1 MKNFTNIGCFL
12 IGWNKDILKDCGEAS
27 YRQYRKLLSAISIM
41 MIMWGTIGY
50 CFADRYIN
58 IESFAL
64 KVCISVAFMFII
76 LCIER
81 VIILNVGKARMMATM
96 RFSMAICMAILGSC
110 IFDQIIFRNDI
121 QQTIQE
127 NREDII
133 KKTVLKRMSIFEN
146 DERRISHEID
156 SLNNATIALGE
167 ELMKRPSI
175 KSVNV
180 STAEQVAGVDENGN
194 PKKVKV
200 RNTEVVN
207 IPNPLTEQLKSNNSQ
222 IEIYQNQ
229 LEQLRQDKKNI
240 AEKVT
245 KEISVRP
252 LGFIEELEA
261 TLSVVSNSW
270 ISLTFYIVLFL
281 FLTFMEL
288 FVLTIKMGENKCDYE
303 LVVESQLNLK
313 KNLMKQTT
321 ESLIVNNNK
330 QQQNSDITIMTRD
343 YDYGSYENE
352 EYEDDYECGGYEE
365 DYAWTEEDSWNALT
379 DGMYGDMPSNP
390 MEYDAMM
397 DALGF

>member
-27 YRQYRKLLSAISIM
+27 YHQYRKLLSAISIM
-41 MIMWGTIGY
+41 MIMWGAIGY

-330 QQQNSDITIMTRD
+330 QQQN
-343 YDYGSYENE
+343 
-352 EYEDDYECGGYEE
+352 
-365 DYAWTEEDSWNALT
+365 
-379 DGMYGDMPSNP
+379 
-390 MEYDAMM
+390 
-397 DALGF
+397 